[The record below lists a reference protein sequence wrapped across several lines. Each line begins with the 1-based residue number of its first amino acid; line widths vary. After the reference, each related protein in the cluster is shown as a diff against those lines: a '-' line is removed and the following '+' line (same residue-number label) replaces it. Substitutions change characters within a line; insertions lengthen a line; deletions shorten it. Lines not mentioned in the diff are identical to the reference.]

1 LHSLAD
7 ILDLNT
13 REVHWFVLVKNS
25 EILYILLFKVFE
37 AESVSDLLGLD
48 LVKDLDGKGESFV
61 LPFIDRVKK
70 LLF

>member
-1 LHSLAD
+1 
-7 ILDLNT
+7 
-13 REVHWFVLVKNS
+13 VLVKNS